1 MTDNKLSDAYQ
12 EAVRAYE
19 AAKAGIG
26 NRVETFTRF
35 LVAVYFQSGTWG
47 VLADQSSGAAPDALF
62 SLTGQPP
69 WQSRARP

>member
-12 EAVRAYE
+12 EAVRAHE

-35 LVAVYFQSGTWG
+35 LVAEKVFATRMA
-47 VLADQSSGAAPDALF
+47 LADQSL
-62 SLTGQPP
+62 
-69 WQSRARP
+69 ARLRTRYSA

>member
-12 EAVRAYE
+12 EAVLAYE

-35 LVAVYFQSGTWG
+35 LVAEKVFAARM
-47 VLADQSSGAAPDALF
+47 VPADQSL
-62 SLTGQPP
+62 
-69 WQSRARP
+69 ARLRTRYSA

>member
-35 LVAVYFQSGTWG
+35 LVAEK
-47 VLADQSSGAAPDALF
+47 VLAARMALADR
-62 SLTGQPP
+62 SL
-69 WQSRARP
+69 ARLRTRYSA